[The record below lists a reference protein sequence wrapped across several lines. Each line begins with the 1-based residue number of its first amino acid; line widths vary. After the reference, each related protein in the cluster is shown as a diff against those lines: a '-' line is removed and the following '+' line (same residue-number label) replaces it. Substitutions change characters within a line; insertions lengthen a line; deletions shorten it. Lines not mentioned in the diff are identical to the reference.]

1 MEKVD
6 SGCERGL
13 IKGMN
18 LTLFGYPKTGKT
30 TLFNLISG
38 ARVEVHAYE
47 DGKKEPNQRTCPI
60 PDSRLDRIA
69 SLYPDKKKVASSFE
83 LIDLAGV
90 SYGEVKNSLYLSA
103 LRKADGL
110 IHVVRGFRDAEIPHP
125 KGIIQPEEDIH
136 YMEEEL
142 MLTDLVSAAARLE
155 KLEKDLK
162 KVKDPEAEKER
173 TALTVVREGLEKSQ
187 PVRALSLPP
196 AEEKMVRS
204 FAFLSQKPLLH
215 MVNCDEHDIPL
226 MDSPEKL
233 LSGKRSDSPVLA
245 FCGRI
250 EAEIAELEG
259 DEKDAFLAEYGLKE
273 PSDSRFFRELPE
285 VLGMISFFTI
295 GKAETR
301 AWMIPRGVAAAQAA
315 GAIHTDIE
323 RGFIRAEVIAWNS
336 LLEFGSLQ
344 AAKDKGAVRLEG
356 KEYKV
361 QDGDVIYFRFSS

>member
-1 MEKVD
+1 
-6 SGCERGL
+6 
-13 IKGMN
+13 MN

-47 DGKKEPNQRTCPI
+47 DGKKEPNQRTCSI

-69 SLYPDKKKVASSFE
+69 ALYPDKKKIASAFE

-125 KGIIQPEEDIH
+125 KGIIRPEEDIH
-136 YMEEEL
+136 YMEGEL
-142 MLTDLVSAAARLE
+142 MLTDLISATARLE

-173 TALTVVREGLEKSQ
+173 MTLTEIRAGLEQGK
-187 PVRALSLPP
+187 PVRALSLSP

-215 MVNCDEHDIPL
+215 MVNCDEGDIPL
-226 MDSPEKL
+226 IEAPERFLPVKGTE
-233 LSGKRSDSPVLA
+233 SQVLA

-259 DEKDAFLAEYGLKE
+259 GEKDVFLAEYGLRE
-273 PSDSRFFRELPE
+273 SSVSRFFRELPH
-285 VLGMISFFTI
+285 VLGLISFFTI
-295 GKAETR
+295 GKDETR
-301 AWMIPRGVAAAQAA
+301 AWMIPRGAAAAQAA

-323 RGFIRAEVIAWNS
+323 HGFIRAEVIAWDK
-336 LLEFGSLQ
+336 LLEIGSLQ
-344 AAKDKGAVRLEG
+344 AAKDRGAVRLEG
-356 KEYKV
+356 KDYAT

>member
-1 MEKVD
+1 
-6 SGCERGL
+6 
-13 IKGMN
+13 MN

-47 DGKKEPNQRTCPI
+47 DGKREPNQRTCSI

-69 SLYPDKKKVASSFE
+69 ALYPEKKRTACSFE

-90 SYGEVKNSLYLSA
+90 SYGEVKDSLYLSA

-110 IHVVRGFRDAEIPHP
+110 IHVVRGFRDAQIPHP
-125 KGIIQPEEDIH
+125 KGIIRPEEDIH

-142 MLTDLVSAAARLE
+142 MLADLISATARLE
-155 KLEKDLK
+155 KLEKDLR
-162 KVKDPEAEKER
+162 KVKDPEGEKEK
-173 TALTVVREGLEKSQ
+173 TVLTVVRTGLEQGK
-187 PVRALSLPP
+187 PVRALSLSP

-215 MVNCDEHDIPL
+215 SVNCDERDIPL
-226 MDSPEKL
+226 IEAPEKFFPVKVTE
-233 LSGKRSDSPVLA
+233 SKVLA

-259 DEKDAFLAEYGLKE
+259 KEKDDFLSEYGLKE
-273 PSDSRFFRELPE
+273 LSAQRFFRELPD
-285 VLGMISFFTI
+285 VLGVISFFTI
-295 GKAETR
+295 GKDEIR
-301 AWMIPRGVAAAQAA
+301 AWMIPRGAAATQAA

-323 RGFIRAEVIAWNS
+323 RGFIRAEVIAWDT
-336 LLEFGSLQ
+336 LLEIGSLQ
-344 AAKDKGAVRLEG
+344 TAKDKGAVHLEG
-356 KEYKV
+356 KDYSV
-361 QDGDVIYFRFSS
+361 QDGDVIYFRFTS